1 MSELFNTRVFVELST
16 SSCRSQVNRTFS
28 RIWVDAGLRGL
39 PSARVSAGQRG
50 SARVSAGQC
59 VNQRHGCA
67 LPLPYLLCGD
77 DGAVINGLRPGV
89 FDGGGDAK
97 RIEEEEMTI

>member
-1 MSELFNTRVFVELST
+1 MQIPGKQNVLQNMGGCGVAGSALSA
-16 SSCRSQVNRTFS
+16 CQ
-28 RIWVDAGLRGL
+28 RG
-39 PSARVSAGQRG
+39 SARVSAGQRGSARGSAGQRG